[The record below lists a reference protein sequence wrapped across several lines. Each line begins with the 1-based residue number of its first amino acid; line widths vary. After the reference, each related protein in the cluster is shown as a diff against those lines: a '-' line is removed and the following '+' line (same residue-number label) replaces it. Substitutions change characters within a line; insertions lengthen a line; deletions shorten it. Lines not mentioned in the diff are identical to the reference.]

1 MRPIC
6 LLLAATLLGCGGDAP
21 PAEPTAPTGAQP
33 HDAPVDATP
42 AVPPTPLALAD
53 LAAQAENIALV
64 PSPVEMQHAMEKVG
78 IAGGLSKL
86 VVERG
91 LKFDAANK
99 DVVAVRTGAVLADAM
114 LTVKDAPSD
123 VLVARMEK
131 VKAGLAALGAGTD
144 IPATIDELINNV
156 KNESSS
162 RDTMLK
168 DLDDLHG
175 ALIPEIKY
183 EAGER
188 VVPLIQAGSWLEGS
202 NLVAT
207 AIIAANK
214 PEAANSLLRQPQV
227 AAYFL
232 KYVEVEWAGKAPD
245 EVLTQLRVTLLK
257 LQELASKPSL
267 TLDDVKE
274 FKSQTDSVLAML

>member
-6 LLLAATLLGCGGDAP
+6 LFLALTLLGCGGDAP
-21 PAEPTAPTGAQP
+21 PVEPADPNAAPSEGPA
-33 HDAPVDATP
+33 DATP

-53 LAAQAENIALV
+53 LAAQAQNIALV

-78 IAGGLSKL
+78 ISGGLSKL

-99 DVVAVRTGAVLADAM
+99 DVVAVRTGAILADAM

-156 KNESSS
+156 KNEVTS
-162 RDTMLK
+162 RDELLK

-274 FKSQTDSVLAML
+274 IKSQTDSVLALL